1 MALRILAGLCV
12 FGVGWYAVDKVA
24 PGWLPQIDVASRI
37 TIPFRDSGASAI
49 ADKEGKDTKDTAV
62 EGAGGGESGSAT
74 QGHEA
79 PAGDLG
85 AGSFDYIDVITVAVR
100 AWLRAL
106 AILPGH
112 MFDALVSIDL
122 ERHLRAA
129 LTAVQDVE
137 WVSGVGFDKACLLL
151 SSIPCF
157 VIAAW
162 CCKRGSKNT
171 PSDSDTSPANS
182 GQATPVDWK
191 SKFSMSDM
199 ARQKIHS
206 YRHEGGYIYPGGLE
220 ATQLSREDAA
230 AAAIQRW
237 ARTEFKRRRLQ
248 RTSSRSSVDTPPPN
262 SQRWIDRDYGAVFS
276 TVLED
281 SSVSADALGP
291 PGGQRSSGSE
301 RPSEK
306 RPSETKSQSA
316 DDAESRPDIRCR
328 KGLSLS
334 SAKLSKAVLRLK
346 SPEVQRS
353 LNLRATAPP

>member
-1 MALRILAGLCV
+1 MALRIFAGFCV

-24 PGWLPQIDVASRI
+24 PGWLPQIGVASKIPI
-37 TIPFRDSGASAI
+37 TVCSSGASAI
-49 ADKEGKDTKDTAV
+49 ADREGKDTKDTAI
-62 EGAGGGESGSAT
+62 EGAGTGEPGSAT

-85 AGSFDYIDVITVAVR
+85 AGSFDYIDVIAVAVR
-100 AWLRAL
+100 AWLRAV

-122 ERHLRAA
+122 ERHLRAT
-129 LTAVQDVE
+129 LTAVKDVE
-137 WVSGVGFDKACLLL
+137 WVSDVGFYKACLLL
-151 SSIPCF
+151 ASIPCF

-162 CCKRGSKNT
+162 CCKRGSKDT
-171 PSDSDTSPANS
+171 PSDADTSPGNS
-182 GQATPVDWK
+182 SQATAVGWK

-199 ARQKIHS
+199 AHQNIHS

-230 AAAIQRW
+230 AAVIQRW
-237 ARTEFKRRRLQ
+237 ARTEFKRWRLQ
-248 RTSSRSSVDTPPPN
+248 RTSSRSSIDTPPPN

-281 SSVSADALGP
+281 ASVSADALGP
-291 PGGQRSSGSE
+291 PGGE
-301 RPSEK
+301 RRSEK
-306 RPSETKSQSA
+306 RPSERKSEGT
-316 DDAESRPDIRCR
+316 DDAETRPDIRCR

-346 SPEVQRS
+346 SPEVKRS

>member
-1 MALRILAGLCV
+1 M
-12 FGVGWYAVDKVA
+12 
-24 PGWLPQIDVASRI
+24 
-37 TIPFRDSGASAI
+37 PFRHSGASAI

-62 EGAGGGESGSAT
+62 EGGGAGESGSAT

-79 PAGDLG
+79 PAGVLG
-85 AGSFDYIDVITVAVR
+85 AGSFDYIDVIAVAVR

-137 WVSGVGFDKACLLL
+137 WVSDVGFDKACLLL
-151 SSIPCF
+151 ASIPCF

-162 CCKRGSKNT
+162 CCKRGSKDT
-171 PSDSDTSPANS
+171 PSDADTSPANS
-182 GQATPVDWK
+182 GQASAVDWK

-199 ARQKIHS
+199 ARQNIHS

-220 ATQLSREDAA
+220 ADQLSREDAA
-230 AAAIQRW
+230 AAVIQRW
-237 ARTEFKRRRLQ
+237 ARTEFKHWRLH
-248 RTSSRSSVDTPPPN
+248 RTSSRSSIDTPPPN

-281 SSVSADALGP
+281 ASVSADDLGP
-291 PGGQRSSGSE
+291 PGGQRSSGNQ

-306 RPSETKSQSA
+306 RPSETKSESA

-328 KGLSLS
+328 KTLSLS
-334 SAKLSKAVLRLK
+334 SAKFSKAVLKLK
-346 SPEVQRS
+346 TLEVQHAV
-353 LNLRATAPP
+353 NVRASRPT